1 MALDQMFPT
10 CQLHPED
17 IWHVMWSCPASIAV
31 WQEGPRPVQK
41 LALSTVEMDGF
52 GLFSHLRNRL
62 SEEDLLLSLMVAR
75 SIWLRRNSFVFENSF
90 TPPQ

>member
-1 MALDQMFPT
+1 
-10 CQLHPED
+10 
-17 IWHVMWSCPASIAV
+17 MWSCPTSIAV
-31 WQEGPRPVQK
+31 WQKGPRPVQE
-41 LALSTVEMDGF
+41 LTLLTVEMDGF

-62 SEEDLLLSLMVAR
+62 SEDNLLLSLMVAR